1 MAKSLDSF
9 RASIERVASNSSVT
23 NRLTITSDPVV
34 LGRPLRLSCTAQARV
49 ESCLWRKDGHEVLDH
64 RYVKEG
70 NTCTLYVQQLTEADL
85 GAWSCQT
92 RLRGVKQFQEAT
104 KHLRK
109 PGEKVTDV
117 RLPTHLNPVSY
128 DIYALPFRIPDNW
141 TIAGLVGI
149 NLEVREECDNI
160 TMHISDIL
168 IHESEVRVSFGEGE
182 LEIAGHGY
190 DEERQFYIIYLG
202 ERLQAGATITVGI
215 SYTGNLN
222 PDLVGFYRSSYTDST
237 GEVHWLDEP
246 VLKAKF
252 RVNLARLPDMSSISN
267 MPIMNESV
275 ALGNGYV
282 VDIYQ
287 ESLKMST
294 YLVAMV
300 VSDFVFRESEPLENG
315 IPFRIWTRPEYYSQT
330 EYAAKIGPEILQ
342 FYESYFNT
350 SFPLPK
356 QDMIAVPDFGA
367 GAMENWGLIAY
378 REYALLYEEGATSD
392 AHKEYVADVIA
403 HELAHQWFGDLVTM
417 EWWTDL
423 WLNEG
428 FAAYTEF
435 IGTDLVLPEAKFL
448 DQFLPDSLWP
458 ALQLDSLLSS
468 HPISIEVNDPVEI
481 NQIFDTISYKK
492 GASVIRMMANYMG
505 INTFNRGI
513 TNYLQGNAFGNANQD
528 NLWEYLTDAALEDG
542 SFLQENSIKDIM
554 DTWTLQTGYPLIS
567 ASRSGSSVTLTQ
579 ARFLIS
585 PGAAADNES
594 FWWVPVSHCSPGG
607 DWENTAPEIWLPNS
621 SLPTTIQLDGDAN
634 VPLIINVKQTGF
646 YRVNYDE
653 ANWALIADQLLDD
666 HETIHLMNRA
676 QLLDN
681 AFNVAKAGL
690 LDYRI
695 ALDQTLYLGKETEY
709 IPR

>member
-1 MAKSLDSF
+1 MWVSALLLIVPVCTATSLDSF
-9 RASIERVASNSSVT
+9 LASIERVASNSTVT
-23 NRLTITSDPVV
+23 NRLTITSDPVA
-34 LGRPLRLSCTAQARV
+34 LGRPFRLSCTAQARV

-70 NTCTLYVQQLTEADL
+70 STCTLFVQQLTEADL

-92 RLRGVKQFQEAT
+92 RLRGVNQFQEAT
-104 KHLRK
+104 KQLRK

-128 DIYALPFRIPDNW
+128 DIYALPFLIPDNW

-149 NLEVREECDNI
+149 NLEVTEESDNI

-168 IHESEVRVSFGEGE
+168 IHESEVRVSFGESE

-237 GEVHWLDEP
+237 GEVHWLATTQFETTEARRAFPCLDEP

-356 QDMIAVPDFGA
+356 QDMIAVPGENNTSNVASALRRSAHDNRTITPSLLHRSLCSDFGA

-378 REYALLYEEGATSD
+378 REYALLYEEGDPPSQLKGFNTAHLGATSD
-392 AHKEYVADVIA
+392 ADKEYVADVIA

-542 SFLQENSIKDIM
+542 SFLQ
-554 DTWTLQTGYPLIS
+554 
-567 ASRSGSSVTLTQ
+567 
-579 ARFLIS
+579 
-585 PGAAADNES
+585 
-594 FWWVPVSHCSPGG
+594 
-607 DWENTAPEIWLPNS
+607 
-621 SLPTTIQLDGDAN
+621 
-634 VPLIINVKQTGF
+634 VK
-646 YRVNYDE
+646 N
-653 ANWALIADQLLDD
+653 
-666 HETIHLMNRA
+666 
-676 QLLDN
+676 
-681 AFNVAKAGL
+681 FN
-690 LDYRI
+690 I
-695 ALDQTLYLGKETEY
+695 
-709 IPR
+709 